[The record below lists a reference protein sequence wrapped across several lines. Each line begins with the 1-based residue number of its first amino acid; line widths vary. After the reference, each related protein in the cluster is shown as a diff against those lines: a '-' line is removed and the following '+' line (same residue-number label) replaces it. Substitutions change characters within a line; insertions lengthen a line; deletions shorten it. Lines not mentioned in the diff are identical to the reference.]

1 MKPHLF
7 LDRDGTL
14 IREERYLE
22 DPAKVV
28 LEFDAPEGLN
38 RFLAA
43 GYNLVVV
50 SNQSGVGRG
59 LITETDVLAVNT
71 RVSELLADQ
80 GVHISSWHHCPH
92 HPDAGC
98 TCRKPG
104 PGLFQ
109 QAAALHSVDW
119 KHSLMVGDKPSDVEA
134 GLRLGMLAALITTGY
149 GSSHTHWAHEHRIPI
164 VHSLNQLADQFL

>member
-1 MKPHLF
+1 MNPHLF

-14 IREERYLE
+14 IREEHYLK
-22 DPAKVV
+22 DPEKVV
-28 LEFDAPEGLN
+28 LEPAAPEGLH

-43 GYNLVVV
+43 GYSLVVV

-59 LITETDVLAVNT
+59 LITEADVVAVNT
-71 RVSELLADQ
+71 RVAELLADQ

-92 HPDAGC
+92 HPDASC
-98 TCRKPG
+98 VCRKPG

-109 QAAALHSVDW
+109 QAAALQPVDW

-149 GSSHTHWAHEHRIPI
+149 GSSHTHWALEHRIPI
-164 VHSLNQLADQFL
+164 VHSLKHLAVQFL